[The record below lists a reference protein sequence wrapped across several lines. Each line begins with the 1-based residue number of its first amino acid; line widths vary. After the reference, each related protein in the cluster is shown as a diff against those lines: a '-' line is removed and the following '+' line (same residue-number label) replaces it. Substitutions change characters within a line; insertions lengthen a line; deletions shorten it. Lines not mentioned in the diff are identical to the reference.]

1 MFATIIKSAVLSI
14 VFIYIVHQT
23 LHYLTDTL
31 TVPKT
36 KDLVSI
42 IEKKYD
48 EIHKTLQEAPTSTEE
63 YITGIVPNTTNLK
76 DLPTYPPN
84 MAIELTTSPP
94 VSTRIYNPNSD
105 VMDMKSELQ
114 LFIKQAKYN

>member
-1 MFATIIKSAVLSI
+1 MFTTIIKSTVLSI

-48 EIHKTLQEAPTSTEE
+48 EIHKTLQQAPTSTEE
-63 YITGIVPNTTNLK
+63 YITGIVPTTTNLK
-76 DLPTYPPN
+76 DLPTHPPN
-84 MAIELTTSPP
+84 MSIELNTDPP
-94 VSTRIYNPNSD
+94 IPSHICNNSELL
-105 VMDMKSELQ
+105 DMKSELQ
-114 LFIKQAKYN
+114 LFIKQSKYN